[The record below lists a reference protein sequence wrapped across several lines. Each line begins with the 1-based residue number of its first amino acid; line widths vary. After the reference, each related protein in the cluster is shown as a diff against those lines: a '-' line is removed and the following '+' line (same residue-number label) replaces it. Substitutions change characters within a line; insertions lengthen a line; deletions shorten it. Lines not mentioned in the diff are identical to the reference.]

1 MEKAEPPMP
10 SNQQTLP
17 VRAVIFDMGGVLAP
31 DADYSPIF
39 RRQSVIV
46 DRASLKTLKK
56 SQWNLA
62 RVTPA
67 YPLEQYWQPILEALG
82 LPAEEWSQIDQEV
95 RDLFVPWWQM
105 FALVDKLRSA
115 GLRVGI
121 ISNHICAWFDHW
133 FSRFGLDAL
142 FNEPE
147 LVVVS
152 SRLGLAKPDRP
163 VFERYC
169 ELTGLAASECIFI
182 DNQINNVEAA
192 RGAGWAAVHFQHRD
206 KEGQLI
212 ETPDALLEKLRA
224 HGIEIP

>member
-1 MEKAEPPMP
+1 MPP
-10 SNQQTLP
+10 NQDTLP
-17 VRAVIFDMGGVLAP
+17 VRAVIFDMGGVLGP

-39 RRQSVIV
+39 RRQPVPL
-46 DRASLKTLKK
+46 DRATLKTLKK
-56 SQWNLA
+56 SQWTLA
-62 RVTPA
+62 CVTPA
-67 YPLEQYWQPILEALG
+67 YPMEQFWQPILEALCI
-82 LPAEEWSQIDQEV
+82 PAEDWSQIDQEV

-147 LVVVS
+147 LVAVS
-152 SRLGLAKPDRP
+152 SRLGLAKPDRQ

-169 ELTGLAASECIFI
+169 ELT
-182 DNQINNVEAA
+182 
-192 RGAGWAAVHFQHRD
+192 
-206 KEGQLI
+206 
-212 ETPDALLEKLRA
+212 
-224 HGIEIP
+224 